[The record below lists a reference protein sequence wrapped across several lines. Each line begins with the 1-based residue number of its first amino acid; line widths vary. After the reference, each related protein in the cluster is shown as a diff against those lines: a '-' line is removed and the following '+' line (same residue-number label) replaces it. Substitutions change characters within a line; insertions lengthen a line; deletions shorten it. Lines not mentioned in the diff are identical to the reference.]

1 MALKRGEHGVL
12 SFVRVTH
19 VQLGAVLLPGSKG
32 RTAPV
37 IGKHFLGMVSK
48 SIPTSENEVNT
59 AFLQAILNLV
69 GVMFSVLDF

>member
-1 MALKRGEHGVL
+1 M
-12 SFVRVTH
+12 
-19 VQLGAVLLPGSKG
+19 QLGAGLLPGSKG

-37 IGKHFLGMVSK
+37 IGKHFLGMV

>member
-1 MALKRGEHGVL
+1 M
-12 SFVRVTH
+12 
-19 VQLGAVLLPGSKG
+19 QLGAVLLPGSKG

-37 IGKHFLGMVSK
+37 IGKHFLGMV